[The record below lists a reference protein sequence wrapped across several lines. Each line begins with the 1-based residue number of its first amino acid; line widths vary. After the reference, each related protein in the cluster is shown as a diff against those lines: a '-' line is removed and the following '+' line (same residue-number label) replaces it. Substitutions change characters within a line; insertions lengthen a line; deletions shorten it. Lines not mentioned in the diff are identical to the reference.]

1 MHTHSLSL
9 ALTHSNSLS
18 HSLSHSLKFTH
29 AFIRT
34 RTHTDRQRADTW
46 RYTHIN
52 PNRQLHS
59 KALCVLRLQVK
70 ERTAWRSVLEKG
82 RYELLS
88 SDGKEAGGAEP
99 TEVQPTRARD
109 RYRERR
115 GEGEGVEGIVQQEV

>member
-1 MHTHSLSL
+1 MCTHILSHSHSPTQIHSHIL
-9 ALTHSNSLS
+9 SRTHSNSHT
-18 HSLSHSLKFTH
+18 HSFTH
-29 AFIRT
+29 AHT
-34 RTHTDRQRADTW
+34 QTDRQRADTW

-99 TEVQPTRARD
+99 MEVQPTRARD
-109 RYRERR
+109 R
-115 GEGEGVEGIVQQEV
+115 